1 VLPTIHEEKTM
12 TQIEE
17 QVKLLIELQELDTHI
32 RKMEGEVD
40 AIPVIIGD
48 MEEGFQSKTANLK
61 KLEDEFKAL
70 VLKRKEKEGE
80 VEAKEGVVKKYQ
92 SQLNQIKTNKEY
104 SALQDEI
111 KRTKADG
118 SAIEDD
124 IIKLMEAIDA
134 KNGEIA
140 KEKEVVKVEEGKLGE
155 EKKRL
160 EALGA
165 SVKLELDKI
174 LAKRSELAARVEA
187 KSLAKY
193 ERLLKNKDGL
203 AIVPI
208 SNEAC
213 QGCFRILPS
222 QVINE
227 IRMHESLV
235 VCDSCARLL
244 YIEE

>member
-1 VLPTIHEEKTM
+1 M

-17 QVKLLIELQELDTHI
+17 QIKLLIELQELDKHI
-32 RKMEGEVD
+32 RRMEGEVESV
-40 AIPVIIGD
+40 PVMIKDI
-48 MEEGFQSKTANLK
+48 EEGFQSKTANLK
-61 KLEDEFKAL
+61 RLEDESKSL

-140 KEKEVVKVEEGKLGE
+140 KEKEVVKVEEIKLADDR
-155 EKKRL
+155 KRL
-160 EALGA
+160 ESEAVT
-165 SVKLELDKI
+165 VKAELEKI
-174 LAKRSELAARVEA
+174 LAKRSELAARVDP
-187 KSLAKY
+187 KSLSKY

-213 QGCFRILPS
+213 QGCFRILPP
-222 QVINE
+222 QVVNE
-227 IRMHESLV
+227 IRMYESLV